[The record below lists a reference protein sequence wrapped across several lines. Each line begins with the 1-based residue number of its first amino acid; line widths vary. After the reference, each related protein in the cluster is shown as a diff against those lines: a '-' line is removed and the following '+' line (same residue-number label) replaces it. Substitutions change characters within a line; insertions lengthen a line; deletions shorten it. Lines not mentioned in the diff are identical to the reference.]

1 VRDQYAKIV
10 SPNGLPQN
18 WLLDLRKICL
28 DPVGLEII
36 SSEFWDRFK
45 DELPFQVGGLEI
57 GSIPIVSAIQL
68 CGLRHGV
75 SINGFFVH
83 KERKS
88 YGLSRTYEGTLT
100 DEPAIIVDDTF
111 NSGMSAEKVRVI
123 LAECG
128 VRVASMFAIVDYE
141 NTSGA
146 RWLVENRVKLSSLFK
161 LEQFGLHQSTSPGS
175 RKPARFREA
184 WRFERSGRSYFEI
197 SPGSTPAVDGRC
209 LYFGSDNGEFWALD
223 QGNGTPKW
231 CYSINSSERRGIRSS
246 PALFKGS
253 VYFGSRGGNV
263 HCLATETGSEQ
274 WRFSGADSVDS
285 SPSIAPE
292 LGKVFVGLSHAL
304 PGRRGSIAA
313 LRLNNGEKLWEFST
327 KGSVSGSPAYE
338 GGMRLLACG
347 TEDGE
352 LLLFDPESPK
362 LLWRS
367 RTQGGILASAAFDN
381 VNNSIVVGTTE
392 GFVYS
397 ISVETGES
405 KWLVKTYDVIRSTPL
420 IVGNQVFVTSTDK
433 NLYIIESTK
442 GRIIRKMPTRGKNI
456 ASPSLINGSV
466 FFGSTSGVVYEI
478 DPETGIVKA
487 YLQLPDRVTDRIVY
501 GSESGMFF
509 ARTYDGR
516 VFAFHRAD
524 SLDK

>member
-18 WLLDLRKICL
+18 WLLDLRKTCL
-28 DPVGLEII
+28 DPMGLEII

-57 GSIPIVSAIQL
+57 GSLPIVSAIQL

-88 YGLSRTYEGTLT
+88 YGLSRAYEGTLT
-100 DEPAIIVDDTF
+100 DDPVIIVDDTF
-111 NSGMSAEKVRVI
+111 NGGMSAEKVRVI

-128 VRVASMFAIVDYE
+128 VRVASMFVIVDYE

-161 LEQFGLHQSTSPGS
+161 LEQFGLHQSTSPGA

-184 WRFERSGRSYFEI
+184 WRFERSGGSYFEI

-223 QGNGTPKW
+223 QGNGKPKW

-263 HCLATETGSEQ
+263 HCLAAETGSEQ

-313 LRLNNGEKLWEFST
+313 LRLNTGEKLWEFAT
-327 KGSVSGSPAYE
+327 KGSVSGSLAYE

-352 LLLFDPESPK
+352 LFLFDPETPK

-433 NLYIIESTK
+433 NLYIIELAT
-442 GRIIRKMPTRGKNI
+442 GRIVRKMPTRGKNI

-516 VFAFHRAD
+516 VFAFHRAE
-524 SLDK
+524 